1 MRRSSQVRLAREL
14 VSALLSSSLTER
26 ELIELCHDILDH
38 GDILNDAAINI
49 LGLVDTRSRSRSES
63 RYSDRVKDDAR
74 MAYDWLRKKGVTK
87 EKLFA
92 ALSMFSKEMNIF
104 INEDNPTIKEAME
117 FFVDRTPRSEFE
129 HFMDAFNDDDF
140 ITMIEDK
147 LS

>member
-14 VSALLSSSLTER
+14 VGALLSSSLTER

-38 GDILNDAAINI
+38 GDILNDAAVNI
-49 LGLVDTRSRSRSES
+49 LSLVDAKSRAAN
-63 RYSDRVKDDAR
+63 RYSDHVKDEAR

-87 EKLFA
+87 EKLFT
-92 ALSMFSKEMNIF
+92 ALSMFSREMNVF
-104 INEDNPTIKEAME
+104 IHEEDPTIKEAME

-129 HFMDAFNDDDF
+129 HFMEAFNDDDF

>member
-14 VSALLSSSLTER
+14 VSALLNSSLTER

-38 GDILNDAAINI
+38 GDILNDAAVNI
-49 LGLVDTRSRSRSES
+49 LSLVDTRSRSES
-63 RYSDRVKDDAR
+63 RYSDRVKDEAR

-92 ALSMFSKEMNIF
+92 ALSMFSKEMNVF
-104 INEDNPTIKEAME
+104 IHEDNPTVKEAME
-117 FFVDRTPRSEFE
+117 FFVDRTSRSEFE

-140 ITMIEDK
+140 IKIIEDK